1 MMQNIVR
8 ILEEY
13 PDYKMDLDNFLKR
26 FEETYDVPLTI
37 ETITGQLNH
46 VLLVS
51 GSDEFGKRKIK
62 LCALRIFANEV
73 SKVFEEAGGSVMVSS
88 LNAIYLQKYV

>member
-1 MMQNIVR
+1 MMQDIVR

-13 PDYKMDLDNFLKR
+13 SEFKMDLDNFLKR

-46 VLLVS
+46 MLILS
-51 GSDEFGKRKIK
+51 GPDEFGRRTIE
-62 LCALRIFANEV
+62 LSALRIFANEV
-73 SKVFEEAGGSVMVSS
+73 SKVLEEVGGSVMVSS
-88 LNAIYLQKYV
+88 LDAIYLQK